1 MRLYRCSL
9 LSAIVATATFVSAQ
23 NLPAG
28 AAQDQAKAPTT
39 ATKTDAPS
47 DYSDEA
53 KVVEKLR
60 REFRWNADGTGT
72 ATVTARIRVQTQ
84 AGVQEL
90 GQLVFGYN
98 SANEKFD
105 IKYLRV
111 SNPDG
116 SGAVNATDANFQD
129 VPSQIERDAPSYSD
143 YRERHITVPA
153 LRAGQVLEYQVVT
166 TTFKPLIPDQIWFD
180 YAFRKDTISLDEQ
193 LIVDVPKAKKFNIKY
208 KPEYKPE
215 IKDAGDRR
223 IYTWKANYTKRET
236 EEELKKKRRK
246 QARED
251 WFPDIAL
258 TTFSS
263 WEQIGAWYGGLQKS
277 QMELTPDLKAK
288 VAELIKNKPS
298 DEEKIRAIYDFVAQ
312 DYRYVSLSFGVG
324 RYQPHKAAE
333 VFGNKYGDCKDKH
346 TLLSTMLKEAGYKVD
361 PVLIGSQRVL
371 DPDVPSPAQFDHVFS
386 AVMPK
391 NADAKT
397 MPLYYLDTTAE
408 IAPFGL
414 ISYNLRDK
422 KALLVGLDSASRLIT
437 TPPDPPFASKQEVSI
452 DGSINDLGKLS
463 GTVNTLFRGD
473 VELALRQF
481 YRMTPQNKWKD
492 LTMYLSLQWG
502 IGGEVDNVKVDDLT
516 NTREPLKLSFTVS
529 RPNFFD
535 WSSKSSDVPVPMPA
549 VGLWPAGVDDEDDA
563 NPDATPKPDTAADTD
578 SDNDDDNVTPAMA
591 RKLKPIK
598 LGPVY
603 DLKMTVKLT
612 MPANFKA
619 RTPVAISKK
628 TDYAEYASTYKVDGQ
643 TLTAERDLSIRKG
656 ELPLDRKNDYQNFI
670 RNVQADERQ
679 KFHVE
684 SLVAGNGTPALPN
697 DIKPEELIESGNEAL
712 KSGKF
717 DLALTFYQKAAE
729 KEPKNKVI
737 YTLIGEAHM
746 QLRQFPQAEAAF
758 RKQIE
763 RDKFDQFGYYNL
775 GRVLFMEQKLED
787 AAKAFQQQLDIDPLQ
802 KDAHSALGE
811 IYYELNRFQD
821 SANEFEKTVSLE
833 PDNGFNHANYGRA
846 LLKLGKTKEAT
857 DAFDKAVEV
866 QQNAML
872 WNNIAYELADNNSQ
886 LDRAEQYAESAISQ
900 VASALRNLSPERVT
914 MQDMGNVQA
923 LASYWDTLGWIKFKR
938 GDLDGAEKYIAAA
951 WKLSQNGEVADHL
964 GQIALKRGNRDAA
977 IKWYAQAM
985 SGNRPKIDTRDRLN
999 KLVADNAKAEK
1010 LIAELKPQ
1018 IEAGRTYSVG
1028 KLSAKPAKADFFVI
1042 FTPANKVE
1050 SVKFISGDES
1060 LKSAGTKIQAIDY
1073 GPLFPDNTPTK
1084 LVRRGTLNCAQSG
1097 ECSFQLMEP
1106 EDVTSVD

>member
-1 MRLYRCSL
+1 MRLYRCFL
-9 LSAIVATATFVSAQ
+9 LCATVATATLLSAQ

-28 AAQDQAKAPTT
+28 AAQDQAKAPAPT
-39 ATKTDAPS
+39 AKAEPS
-47 DYSDEA
+47 GEYTDEA
-53 KVVEKLR
+53 TVVEKLR
-60 REFRWNADGTGT
+60 REFRWNTDGTGT
-72 ATVTARIRVQTQ
+72 STVTARIRVQTQ
-84 AGVQEL
+84 AGVQQL
-90 GQLVFGYN
+90 GQLVWGYN
-98 SANEKFD
+98 SANEKLD

-116 SGAVNATDANFQD
+116 SGGVNATDASYQD

-143 YRERHITVPA
+143 YRERHVTVPA

-166 TTFKPLIPDQIWFD
+166 TTFKPLIPDQIWFE

-223 IYTWKANYTKRET
+223 VYTWKANYTKRES

-263 WEQIGAWYGGLQKS
+263 WEQIGSWYGGLQKT
-277 QMELTPDLKAK
+277 QMELTPELKAK
-288 VAELIKNKPS
+288 VAELIKDKPS

-346 TLLSTMLKEAGYKVD
+346 TLLSAMLKEAGYKVD

-371 DPDVPSPAQFDHVFS
+371 DPEVPSPAQFDHVFS

-391 NADAKT
+391 NAGAKA

-414 ISYNLRDK
+414 ISFNLRDK
-422 KALLVGLDSASRLIT
+422 QALLVGLDSPSRLIT
-437 TPPDPPFASKQEVSI
+437 TPPDPPFASKQVVNVT
-452 DGSINDLGKLS
+452 GTINDLGKLT
-463 GTVNTLFRGD
+463 GTVDALFRGD
-473 VELALRQF
+473 FELALRQY

-492 LTMYLSLQWG
+492 LTKYLSLQWG
-502 IGGEVDNVKVDDLT
+502 IGGDVDNVKVDTLT
-516 NTREPLKLSFTVS
+516 NTRDPLKLSFTVS

-535 WSSKSSDVPVPMPA
+535 WSSKSSDLSVPMPA
-549 VGLWPAGVDDEDDA
+549 VGLWPAGVDDDEDAADGV
-563 NPDATPKPDTAADTD
+563 TPKPTGTDGD
-578 SDNDDDNVTPAMA
+578 SDDDDDTVTPAMA

-598 LGPVY
+598 LGPIY
-603 DLKMTVKLT
+603 DLKMTVTLQL
-612 MPANFKA
+612 PANFKA
-619 RTPVAISKK
+619 RTPVAIHKK
-628 TDYAEYASTYKVDGQ
+628 TDYAEYGSSYKVNGQ
-643 TLTAERDLSIRKG
+643 TLTAERDLSIRMR
-656 ELPLDRKNDYQNFI
+656 ELPLDRKSDYQNFI

-684 SLVAGNGTPALPN
+684 SLVASNGTPALPN

-717 DLALTFYQKAAE
+717 DLALTFYQKAAD

-737 YTLIGEAHM
+737 YALIGEAHM

-811 IYYELNRFQD
+811 IYYELNRYQD

-833 PDNGFNHANYGRA
+833 PDNGFNHSNYGRA

-857 DAFDKAVEV
+857 EAFDKAVEV

-872 WNNIAYELADNNSQ
+872 WNNIAYELADNDTN

-923 LASYWDTLGWIKFKR
+923 IASYWDTLGWIKFKR
-938 GDLDGAEKYIAAA
+938 GDLDGAEKYIGAA

-985 SGNRPKIDTRDRLN
+985 SGNRPKIDTRERLN
-999 KLVADNAKAEK
+999 KLVADNAKADK

-1018 IEAGRTYSVG
+1018 IEAQRTYQIGNLGAKVG
-1028 KLSAKPAKADFFVI
+1028 KADFFVV
-1042 FTPANKVE
+1042 FTPTNKVDA
-1050 SVKFISGDES
+1050 VKFISGDDS
-1060 LKSAGTKIQAIDY
+1060 LKSATQKIQAINY

-1084 LVRRGTLNCAQSG
+1084 LVRRGTLSCEASG
-1097 ECSFQLMEP
+1097 NCSFQLMEP
-1106 EDVTSVD
+1106 EDVTSVN

>member
-1 MRLYRCSL
+1 MRLYRCFL
-9 LSAIVATATFVSAQ
+9 LFAIVATATFVHAQ
-23 NLPAG
+23 NLPAA
-28 AAQDQAKAPTT
+28 AAQDQAKAPT
-39 ATKTDAPS
+39 AAKADAPA
-47 DYSDEA
+47 DYHDEA
-53 KVVEKLR
+53 TVVEKLR

-72 ATVTARIRVQTQ
+72 STVTARIRVQTQ
-84 AGVQEL
+84 AGVQQL
-90 GQLVFGYN
+90 GQLIWGYN
-98 SANEKFD
+98 SANEKLD
-105 IKYLRV
+105 IKYLKV

-116 SGAVNATDANFQD
+116 SGMVNASAENFQD

-166 TTFKPLIPDQIWFD
+166 TTFKPLIPDQIWFE

-208 KPEYKPE
+208 KPEFKPE

-223 IYTWKANYTKRET
+223 VYTWKANYTKRES
-236 EEELKKKRRK
+236 EDELKKKRRRE
-246 QARED
+246 ARED

-263 WEQIGAWYGGLQKS
+263 WEQIGAWYGGLQKA
-277 QMELTPDLKAK
+277 QMELTPELKAK
-288 VAELIKNKPS
+288 VAELTKDKPN
-298 DEEKIRAIYDFVAQ
+298 DDEKIRAIYDFVAQ

-324 RYQPHKAAE
+324 RFQPHKAAE

-346 TLLSTMLKEAGYKVD
+346 TLLSTMLKEAGYKVE

-422 KALLVGLDSASRLIT
+422 QALLVGLDQPSRLIT
-437 TPPDPPFASKQEVSI
+437 TPADPPFASKQEVNVE
-452 DGSINDLGKLS
+452 GTINDLGKLT
-463 GTVNTLFRGD
+463 GTVSSVFRGD
-473 VELALRQF
+473 LELGLRQF
-481 YRMTPQNKWKD
+481 YRATPQNKWKD
-492 LTMYLSLQWG
+492 LTKYLSIQWG
-502 IGGEVDNVKVDDLT
+502 IGGEVDDVKVDNLT
-516 NTREPLKLSFTVS
+516 NTREPLRLSFTVN
-529 RPNFFD
+529 RPNYFD
-535 WSSKSSDVPVPMPA
+535 WSSKTTDLAIPMPA
-549 VGLWPAGVDDEDDA
+549 VGLWPAGVDDDDD
-563 NPDATPKPDTAADTD
+563 PTAEGVVKTD
-578 SDNDDDNVTPAMA
+578 STDGDDDDDVKPAVGH
-591 RKLKPIK
+591 KLKPIK

-603 DLKMTVKLT
+603 DLKMNVKLQL
-612 MPANFKA
+612 PASFKA
-619 RTPVAISKK
+619 RTPVPITKK
-628 TDYAEYASTYKVDGQ
+628 TDYAEYSSAYKVTGQ
-643 TLTAERDLSIRKG
+643 TLTAERTLSIRMH
-656 ELPLDRKNDYQNFI
+656 ELPLARKNDYANFI
-670 RNVQADERQ
+670 RNVRADERQ

-684 SLVAGNGTPALPN
+684 SLVAGNGTPTLPN

-717 DLALTFYQKAAE
+717 DLALNFYQKAAE
-729 KEPKNKVI
+729 KEPQNKI
-737 YTLIGEAHM
+737 INALIGEAHM
-746 QLRQFPQAEAAF
+746 QMRQFPQAEAAF
-758 RKQIE
+758 RKQID
-763 RDKFDQFGYYNL
+763 RNKFDQFGYYNL
-775 GRVLFMEQKLED
+775 GRVLWQERKLDD

-802 KDAHSALGE
+802 KDAHAALGE

-833 PDNGFNHANYGRA
+833 PENGFNHANYGRA
-846 LLKLGKTKEAT
+846 LLKLHKTKEAT
-857 DAFDKAVEV
+857 EAFDKAVEV

-872 WNNIAYELADNNSQ
+872 WNNIAYELADSDTN

-938 GDLDGAEKYIAAA
+938 GDLEGAEKYIAAA

-1018 IEAGRTYSVG
+1018 IEAVRTYQLG
-1028 KLSAKPAKADFFVI
+1028 KLSTKPAKADFFVV
-1042 FTPANKVE
+1042 FTPTNKVE
-1050 SVKFISGDES
+1050 AVKFISGDES
-1060 LKSAGTKIQAIDY
+1060 LKTATQKIQSINY

-1084 LVRRGTLNCAQSG
+1084 LVRRGTLNCQQSG
-1097 ECSFQLMEP
+1097 ECSFQLIEP
-1106 EDVTSVD
+1106 EEVTSVD

>member
-1 MRLYRCSL
+1 MRFLTRVAAVSL
-9 LSAIVATATFVSAQ
+9 LASSTFLPAQ

-28 AAQDQAKAPTT
+28 AAQDQAKAPT
-39 ATKTDAPS
+39 ATKPQGSS

-90 GQLVFGYN
+90 GQLVWGYN
-98 SANEKFD
+98 SANEKLD
-105 IKYLRV
+105 VKYLRV

-116 SGAVNATDANFQD
+116 SGAVNASEANYQD

-153 LRAGQVLEYQVVT
+153 LRVGQVLEYQVVT
-166 TTFKPLIPDQIWFD
+166 TTFKPLIADQIWFE
-180 YAFRKDTISLDEQ
+180 YVFRKDTISLDEQ

-215 IKDAGDRR
+215 ITDTGDRR
-223 IYTWKANYTKRET
+223 IYAWKANYTKRET
-236 EEELKKKRRK
+236 EDELKKRRRK
-246 QARED
+246 EARED

-258 TTFSS
+258 TTFSN
-263 WEQIGAWYGGLQKS
+263 WEQIGAWYGGLQKT

-288 VAELIKNKPS
+288 VAELIKDKPN

-324 RYQPHKAAE
+324 RFQPHKAAE

-371 DPDVPSPAQFDHVFS
+371 DPEVPSPAQFDHVFS

-391 NADAKT
+391 NAGTKT

-422 KALLVGLDSASRLIT
+422 QALLVGLDSPSRLIT
-437 TPPDPPFASKQEVSI
+437 TPPDPPFASKQIVNVA
-452 DGSINDLGKLS
+452 GTINDLGKLT
-463 GTVNTLFRGD
+463 GTVDALFRGD
-473 VELALRQF
+473 FELLLRQY
-481 YRMTPQNKWKD
+481 YRSTPQNKWKD
-492 LTMYLSLQWG
+492 LTKYLSMQWG
-502 IGGEVDNVKVDDLT
+502 IGGDVDNVKLDSLT
-516 NTREPLKLSFTVS
+516 DTREPLKMSFTVS

-535 WSSKSSDVPVPMPA
+535 WSSKSSELAVPMPG
-549 VGLWPAGVDDEDDA
+549 VGLWPAGVDDDDDA
-563 NPDATPKPDTAADTD
+563 NADGVPKTAATDTD
-578 SDNDDDNVTPAMA
+578 SDDDDNVTPAMA
-591 RKLKPIK
+591 RKMKPIK

-603 DLKMTVKLT
+603 DLKMTVKLQI
-612 MPANFKA
+612 PANFKA
-619 RTPVAISKK
+619 RTPVAINKR
-628 TDYAEYASTYKVDGQ
+628 TDYAEYSSGYKVDGQ
-643 TLTAERDLSIRKG
+643 TLSAERNLSIRMH

-670 RNVQADERQ
+670 RNVAADERQ

-684 SLVAGNGTPALPN
+684 SLVASNGTPALPN

-737 YTLIGEAHM
+737 FALIGEAHM

-758 RKQIE
+758 RKQID

-775 GRVLFMEQKLED
+775 GRVLFQEQKLED

-833 PDNGFNHANYGRA
+833 PDNGFNHSNYGRA

-857 DAFDKAVEV
+857 EAFDKAVEV

-872 WNNIAYELADNNSQ
+872 WNNIAYELADNDSQ

-923 LASYWDTLGWIKFKR
+923 IASYWDTLGWIKFKR
-938 GDLDGAEKYIAAA
+938 GDLDGAEKYIGAA
-951 WKLSQNGEVADHL
+951 WRLSQNGEVADHL

-999 KLVADNAKAEK
+999 KLVSDNAKVEK

-1018 IEAGRTYSVG
+1018 IAAQRTYPLG
-1028 KLSAKPAKADFFVI
+1028 KLSAKAAKADFFVV
-1042 FTPANKVE
+1042 FTPTNKVE
-1050 SVKFISGDES
+1050 AVKFISGDES
-1060 LKSAGTKIQAIDY
+1060 LKSATQKIQAINY

-1084 LVRRGTLNCAQSG
+1084 LVRRGTLECGASG
-1097 ECSFQLMEP
+1097 ECSFQLIEP
-1106 EDVTSVD
+1106 EEVTSVD

>member
-1 MRLYRCSL
+1 MRFFVRVAAVSL
-9 LSAIVATATFVSAQ
+9 LASSTFLPAQ

-28 AAQDQAKAPTT
+28 AAQDQAKAPAPT
-39 ATKTDAPS
+39 AKAEPPA
-47 DYSDEA
+47 DYTDEA
-53 KVVEKLR
+53 TVVEKLR

-72 ATVTARIRVQTQ
+72 STVTARIRVQTQ
-84 AGVQEL
+84 AGVQQL
-90 GQLVFGYN
+90 GQLVWGYN
-98 SANEKFD
+98 SANEKLD
-105 IKYLRV
+105 IKYLKV

-116 SGAVNATDANFQD
+116 SGTVNASDANFQD

-166 TTFKPLIPDQIWFD
+166 TTFKPLIPDQIWFE

-193 LIVDVPKAKKFNIKY
+193 LIVDVPKAKKFNLKY

-215 IKDAGDRR
+215 IKEAGDRR
-223 IYTWKANYTKRET
+223 IYTWKANYTKRESD
-236 EEELKKKRRK
+236 EDLKKKRRRE
-246 QARED
+246 ARED
-251 WFPDIAL
+251 WFPDIAM
-258 TTFSS
+258 TTFSN
-263 WEQIGAWYGGLQKS
+263 WEQIGAWYGGLQKT

-288 VAELIKNKPS
+288 VADLIKDKPN
-298 DEEKIRAIYDFVAQ
+298 DEEKVRAIYDFVAQ

-324 RYQPHKAAE
+324 RFQPHKAAE

-371 DPDVPSPAQFDHVFS
+371 DADVPSPAQFDHVFS
-386 AVMPK
+386 AVLPK
-391 NADAKT
+391 SADSKT

-422 KALLVGLDSASRLIT
+422 QALLVGLDSPSRLIK
-437 TPPDPPFASKQEVSI
+437 TPSDPPFPSKQTVSVE
-452 DGSINDLGKLS
+452 GTINDLGKLT
-463 GTVNTLFRGD
+463 GTVNAVFRGD
-473 VELALRQF
+473 FELGLRQF
-481 YRMTPQNKWKD
+481 YRSTPQNKWKD
-492 LTMYLSLQWG
+492 LTKYLSLQWG
-502 IGGEVDNVKVDDLT
+502 IGGEVDNIKVDSLT
-516 NTREPLKLSFTVS
+516 NTREPLKLSFTVN
-529 RPNFFD
+529 RPNYFD
-535 WSSKSSDVPVPMPA
+535 WSNKASDLTIPMPA
-549 VGLWPAGVDDEDDA
+549 VGLWPAGVDDDDDPTAEGVVKTDDKDDDDDDA
-563 NPDATPKPDTAADTD
+563 SP
-578 SDNDDDNVTPAMA
+578 VMG

-603 DLKMTVKLT
+603 DLHMTVKLLL
-612 MPANFKA
+612 PQNFKA
-619 RTPVAISKK
+619 RTPVPISKK
-628 TDYAEYASTYKVDGQ
+628 TDYAEYSSSYKVDGQ
-643 TLTAERDLSIRKG
+643 TLLAQRDLSIRMH
-656 ELPLDRKNDYQNFI
+656 ELPLARKNDYANFI
-670 RNVQADERQ
+670 RNVRADERQ

-684 SLVAGNGTPALPN
+684 SLVATNGTPALPA

-717 DLALTFYQKAAE
+717 DLALNFYQKVAE
-729 KEPKNKVI
+729 KEPQNKI
-737 YTLIGEAHM
+737 INALIGEAHM

-758 RKQIE
+758 RRQIE
-763 RDKFDQFGYYNL
+763 RNKFDQFGYYNL
-775 GRVLFMEQKLED
+775 GRVLWQEQKLDD

-802 KDAHSALGE
+802 KDAHAALGE
-811 IYYELNRFQD
+811 IYYELNRFED
-821 SANEFEKTVSLE
+821 SATEFEKTVSLE

-846 LLKLGKTKEAT
+846 LLKLKKTKEAT
-857 DAFDKAVEV
+857 EAFDKAVEV

-872 WNNIAYELADNNSQ
+872 WNNIAYELADNDSN

-900 VASALRNLSPERVT
+900 VASALRNLQPDRVT

-923 LASYWDTLGWIKFKR
+923 IASYWDTLGWIKFKR
-938 GDLDGAEKYIAAA
+938 GDLDGAEKYIGAA

-999 KLVADNAKAEK
+999 KLVADNARVEK

-1018 IEAGRTYSVG
+1018 IEAQRTYSLG
-1028 KLSAKPAKADFFVI
+1028 KLSTKQGRADFFVV

-1050 SVKFISGDES
+1050 AVKFISGDDS
-1060 LKSAGTKIQAIDY
+1060 LKSATTKIEAIDY

-1084 LVRRGTLNCAQSG
+1084 LVRRGTLNCVGTG
-1097 ECSFQLMEP
+1097 ECSFQLIEP
-1106 EDVTSVD
+1106 EEVTSVN